1 MKPKKVF
8 FDTNVFKLNRYGV
21 LGIVVDAVIF
31 AASFAIAF
39 VWRYDVGIPNEQ
51 LIILRNFIL
60 PVVLIKLVIFYL
72 WGIYHRVWRY
82 ASVRSFFN
90 IGLANVVASLVVV
103 TLLFYVF
110 RLPIARGVLALDGLL
125 ALALTA
131 GARFIIRGLREFRSK
146 SFWFAS
152 VKPILVAGAGDTGVA
167 IVREMLSRP
176 EMAFQP
182 VGFIDDDPLK
192 QGMEIHGVRVLGTRE
207 KLGKILQQHQ
217 VKEVIICMPNSS
229 RAVIRDIFFRC
240 QEAGVKCRT
249 LPGIYQIIDG
259 KVNVSQIR
267 EVGVE
272 DILGREPVTIDLEKV
287 ADLIA
292 GKAVLVTGASGSI
305 GSELCRQIYHLQP
318 ASLIMVD
325 QNESGLFQIEQEL
338 LMRQGSIPA
347 IPVVADVN
355 NRTRV
360 KAIFEKYKPSIVF
373 HAAAYKHVPL
383 MEACV
388 TEAINNNLFGTK
400 TVAET
405 AVRFGTE
412 KFVFISTDKAVEPT
426 SVMGISKALTERLV
440 QAFTMNSPTKF
451 IIVRFGNVLDS
462 SGSVVPIFRRQ
473 IAQGGP
479 VTVTHPQMVRYF
491 MTIPE
496 AMQLVIQ
503 AAAMGQ
509 GGEIFVLDMGE
520 QVPIVELARNM
531 IGLSGFEP
539 DKDIPIV
546 FTGIRPGE
554 KLREKLFWD
563 HEEIL
568 PTEHKKIL
576 MAKNT
581 SLDIAKFKEDIR
593 RMETAINAGAPER
606 IQEILSQ
613 MCVCHLGGTQAEKN
627 GK

>member
-1 MKPKKVF
+1 MKPKKSF
-8 FDTNVFKLNRYGV
+8 FNITFKLNRYGV
-21 LGIVVDAVIF
+21 LGIIVDAIIF

-39 VWRYDVGIPNEQ
+39 VWRYDVDIPNAQ

-82 ASVRSFFN
+82 ASVNSFLN
-90 IGLANVVASLVVV
+90 IGLANVVGSLAVVA
-103 TLLFYVF
+103 LLFF
-110 RLPIARGVLALDGLL
+110 ILRLPIARGVLALDGLL
-125 ALALTA
+125 SLALTT
-131 GARFIIRGLREFRSK
+131 GARFVMRGLREFRSK

-152 VKPILVAGAGDTGVA
+152 VKPILIAGAGDTGAA

-182 VGFIDDDPLK
+182 IGFIDDDPLK
-192 QGMEIHGVRVLGTRE
+192 QGMQVHGVRILGTRAN
-207 KLGKILQQHQ
+207 LSKILQQHQ

-259 KVNVSQIR
+259 KVNISQIR

-272 DILGREPVTIDLEKV
+272 DILGREPVTIDLDKV
-287 ADLIA
+287 ASLIA
-292 GKAVLVTGASGSI
+292 GKAILVTGASGSI
-305 GSELCRQIYHLQP
+305 GAELCRQIYQLKP

-338 LMRQGSIPA
+338 SMRQGAIPA
-347 IPVVADVN
+347 IPVIADIT
-355 NRTRV
+355 NRTRI
-360 KAIFEKYKPSIVF
+360 KAIFDKHRPSIVF
-373 HAAAYKHVPL
+373 HAAAYKHVPM
-383 MEACV
+383 MEKCL
-388 TEAINNNLFGTK
+388 TEAIDNNVFGTR

-405 AVRFGTE
+405 ATQYGAE
-412 KFVFISTDKAVEPT
+412 KFVFVSTDKAVEPI
-426 SVMGISKALTERLV
+426 SVMGTSKALAEKLV
-440 QAFTMNSPTKF
+440 QTLALDSPTKF
-451 IIVRFGNVLDS
+451 IIVRFGNVLAS
-462 SGSVVPIFRRQ
+462 SGSVIPTFRQQ
-473 IAQGGP
+473 IIRGGP
-479 VTVTHPQMVRYF
+479 VTVTHPEMTRYF

-509 GGEIFVLDMGE
+509 GGEIFVLEMGE
-520 QVPIVELARNM
+520 QIKIVELARNM
-531 IGLSGFEP
+531 IKLSGFTP

-554 KLREKLFWD
+554 KLCEKLFWD
-563 HEEIL
+563 HEEIVQ
-568 PTEHKKIL
+568 TKHKKIL
-576 MAKNT
+576 MARNT
-581 SLDIAKFKEDIR
+581 SLDIAKFKDDIKQL
-593 RMETAINAGAPER
+593 EKAINLGKPEKV
-606 IQEILSQ
+606 QEILSQ
-613 MCVCHLGGTQAEKN
+613 MYASHLGGTRVEKN
-627 GK
+627 GE